1 MPDVGAMPVLE
12 IVMSNIRIA
21 AHPLPA
27 SIIGYTSERLSP
39 HRREGTRRGG
49 HRCRCVKRTARLRLG
64 VPQPA
69 KVTARCGFQPE
80 AISAGS
86 NMFGTSKKI
95 RYAVVGGGQ
104 ISQQA
109 FMPGVG
115 RTDNSELVALVTGDP
130 KKADK
135 LASQYKIKAWSYDQ
149 YDALLKSGEIDAVYV
164 ATPNFL
170 HLQYAVPALEA
181 GIHVLLEKPMA
192 SSVQEAE
199 QILAA
204 QKKSGAKLMIA
215 YRLHHE
221 PGTVE
226 MVTRARN
233 GEFGDIRMFS
243 SVFAQNVAE
252 ANSRGHNGYWGGPV
266 PDMGTYPLNAVRN
279 LFGQEPISVHAV
291 GTKTA
296 GRTFNFDDTVA
307 VTLRFP
313 QDRVAQFTVSYATA
327 PAESFDLTGTK
338 ASIHAS
344 PCFMFGPKIG
354 IAYVEKTAEGSK
366 EHSFAPVEQ
375 FGNETQYF
383 SDCILN
389 DRHPEADGEEGLF
402 DMRVLA
408 AVERSLETGEVVTLA
423 PAQRSRHIQP
433 DQALKLKPAKQP
445 SEDEMIGIIPQSA

>member
-1 MPDVGAMPVLE
+1 
-12 IVMSNIRIA
+12 
-21 AHPLPA
+21 
-27 SIIGYTSERLSP
+27 
-39 HRREGTRRGG
+39 
-49 HRCRCVKRTARLRLG
+49 
-64 VPQPA
+64 
-69 KVTARCGFQPE
+69 
-80 AISAGS
+80 
-86 NMFGTSKKI
+86 MFGQTKKV

-130 KKADK
+130 VKADK
-135 LASQYKIKAWSYDQ
+135 LAKLYGITAWSYEQ
-149 YDALLKSGEIDAVYV
+149 YGDLLKSGEIDAVYV

-170 HLQYAVPALEA
+170 HMRYAVPALEA

-192 SSVQEAE
+192 SSVADAE
-199 QILAA
+199 RIVAA
-204 QKKSGAKLMIA
+204 QQRGGAKLMIA

-221 PGTVE
+221 PGTVD
-226 MVTRARN
+226 MITRARAN
-233 GEFGDIRMFS
+233 AFGDLRSFV

-279 LFGQEPISVHAV
+279 LFGQEPIAVHAI
-291 GTKTA
+291 GTKTPDR
-296 GRTFNFDDTVA
+296 GFNFHDTVA

-313 QDRVAQFTVSYATA
+313 GERVAQFTVSYATA
-327 PAESFDLTGTK
+327 SAEFFELVGTT

-344 PCFMFGPKIG
+344 PAFMFGPKTAIT
-354 IAYVEKTAEGSK
+354 YVEKTEAGSK
-366 EHSFAPVEQ
+366 THRFDPVEQ

-389 DRHPEADGEEGLF
+389 DRDPEADGEEGLL

-408 AVERSLETGEVVTLA
+408 AIERSLDTGETVALDPVT
-423 PAQRSRHIQP
+423 RTRHVQP
-433 DQALKLKPAKQP
+433 DQALTLKPAKQP
-445 SEDEMIGIIPQSA
+445 GEEEMISISPQSA

>member
-1 MPDVGAMPVLE
+1 
-12 IVMSNIRIA
+12 
-21 AHPLPA
+21 
-27 SIIGYTSERLSP
+27 
-39 HRREGTRRGG
+39 
-49 HRCRCVKRTARLRLG
+49 
-64 VPQPA
+64 
-69 KVTARCGFQPE
+69 
-80 AISAGS
+80 
-86 NMFGTSKKI
+86 MFGFTKKI

-115 RTDNSELVALVTGDP
+115 RTNNSEMTALVTGDP
-130 KKADK
+130 VKADK
-135 LASQYKIKAWSYDQ
+135 LAKLYKIKAWSYDQ
-149 YDALLKSGEIDAVYV
+149 YDELLKSGEIDAVYI

-192 SSVQEAE
+192 SSVAEAE

-204 QKKSGAKLMIA
+204 QQKSGAKLMIA
-215 YRLHHE
+215 YRLHNE

-226 MVTRARN
+226 MITRARGN
-233 GEFGDIRMFS
+233 EFGDLRSFVS
-243 SVFAQNVAE
+243 TFAQNVAE

-291 GTKTA
+291 GTKTPNR
-296 GRTFNFDDTVA
+296 GFNFHDTVA
-307 VTLRFP
+307 VTLRFSGE
-313 QDRVAQFTVSYATA
+313 RVAQFTVSYATA
-327 PAESFDLTGTK
+327 PSEFFELIGTK

-344 PCFMFGPKIG
+344 PCYMFGATTG
-354 IAYVEKTAEGSK
+354 IAYVEKTKEGSK
-366 EHSFAPVEQ
+366 THDFAPVEQ

-389 DRHPEADGEEGLF
+389 DRHPEADGEEGLL

-408 AVERSLETGEVVTLA
+408 AIERSLETGETVTLD
-423 PAQRSRHIQP
+423 PATRSRHVAP
-433 DQALKLKPAKQP
+433 DQALELKPSKAP
-445 SEDEMIGIIPQSA
+445 NEDEMISIIPQSA